1 MEEVRLSPNIVHKC
15 LIIIIKIIKMT
26 NVDKIKAI
34 FLDYAQGIEWLE
46 ISKDELDIIAKR
58 IEVEVMGISDDNE
71 FVTLVDLNKN
81 K

>member
-1 MEEVRLSPNIVHKC
+1 MSDTR
-15 LIIIIKIIKMT
+15 T
-26 NVDKIKAI
+26 NTEKIKAI

-58 IEVEVMGISDDNE
+58 IEVEVMEIQDDNE
-71 FVTLVDLNKN
+71 FVSLIDLTK